1 MELIKG
7 FYINLDKRP
16 DRKVHFE
23 GLKKKHSFFKAVQ
36 RFSAIENDNGYIGCC
51 SSHIAAIKKCK
62 QLDGD
67 VFMICEDDLIIF
79 NEQHF
84 NSMVNTLDITAD
96 WDVFTLTPRGDSM
109 PNEDLPNDYIRIKNN
124 QTATAYLIKRHMID
138 VLADTLQEGLDQMRK
153 GGHPNEYMNDQIWK
167 KLQISYKFYYYKN
180 IFAGQLE
187 GFSDIEKRLVNYNER
202 FKNQC

>member
-7 FYINLDKRP
+7 FYINLDRRL
-16 DRKVHFE
+16 DRKLHFE
-23 GLKKKHSFFKAVQ
+23 ELKEKHSFLTGVE
-36 RFSAIENDNGYIGCC
+36 RFSAIENDHGSIGCC

-67 VFMICEDDLIIF
+67 VFMICEDDLMIF
-79 NEQHF
+79 NDHHF
-84 NSMVNTLDITAD
+84 NNMVNTLNITAD
-96 WDVFTLTPRGDSM
+96 WDVLTLTPRGDSI
-109 PNEDLPNDYIRIKNN
+109 PNEDLPNGYIRIKNN

-138 VLADTLQEGLDQMRK
+138 VLLKTLQYGLDQMK
-153 GGHPNEYMNDQIWK
+153 LGGNTDYFACDQSWK
-167 KLQISYKFYYYKN
+167 KLQMPYKFYYYKD
-180 IFAGQLE
+180 IFAGQLA